1 MMMNPLRATL
11 TAMTA
16 LTIALPAASHAEPVQ
31 FDTAAAHVIVV
42 RPVDLWAGDASVQ
55 KDSLNAIRDHE
66 VSYDLLLNGERYRGS
81 PLVLQGVSDNPVT
94 LGVQAALAAQNTQLV
109 RKSDYLFHV
118 LDAAALTPADYPA
131 FAKAQLDYREMFVER
146 EGDPQTLQG
155 RLRVHKFFGNVL
167 SIGSLF
173 IPVHGLGT
181 GQVAEMMMNSG
192 LAEDIGNIPGPA
204 RAALI
209 PAALPSID
217 ASAYREIDVRRVD
230 FTPEAPGEIIIAYKA
245 EKTPEAEQEALI
257 KAIVTVAGAD
267 TTPDAV
273 EAARQA
279 DFQDR
284 VSMWDAC
291 VANGKCQ
298 KEASNVER

>member
-1 MMMNPLRATL
+1 MTTTKLRAAMAVLATL
-11 TAMTA
+11 A
-16 LTIALPAASHAEPVQ
+16 ALPLSSHAAPVEL
-31 FDTAAAHVIVV
+31 DTDAAHIIVV

-55 KDSLNAIRDHE
+55 KDSLEAIRDHE
-66 VSYDLLLNGERYRGS
+66 VSYDLLMNGERYRGS

-118 LDAAALTPADYPA
+118 LDATPLTPDDYQA
-131 FAKAQLDYREMFVER
+131 FAKAQLDYRELFVER

-155 RLRVHKFFGNVL
+155 RLRVHKFFGNLL
-167 SIGSLF
+167 SVGSLF
-173 IPVHGLGT
+173 IPVPGLSA
-181 GQVAEMMMNSG
+181 GQGAEVMMSSG
-192 LAEDIGNIPGPA
+192 IAEDIGNIPGPA

-209 PAALPSID
+209 PAALPAID
-217 ASAYREIDVRRVD
+217 ASAYKEIDVRRVD

-245 EKTPEAEQEALI
+245 DKTPEAEQAALI
-257 KAIVTVAGAD
+257 KAIVTIAGAD
-267 TTPDAV
+267 TTPEAV
-273 EAARQA
+273 EAARKA
-279 DFQDR
+279 DFENR

-298 KEASNVER
+298 KEASNVEH